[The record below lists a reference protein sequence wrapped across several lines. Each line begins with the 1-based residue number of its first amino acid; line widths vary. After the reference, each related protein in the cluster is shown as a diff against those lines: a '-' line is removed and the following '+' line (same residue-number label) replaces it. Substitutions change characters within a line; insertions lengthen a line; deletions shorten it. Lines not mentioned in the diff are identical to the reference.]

1 MLDSFVFAWQ
11 EKITDAKKAK
21 KEENGGATPE
31 DDEEVDGEDEEIE
44 GEGMYFFLSL
54 IPYFSTTAKS

>member
-1 MLDSFVFAWQ
+1 MFDAFVFTRQ

-44 GEGMYFFLSL
+44 GEGKFVLTIDPL
-54 IPYFSTTAKS
+54 LSTTVES